1 MVESDVMKALKPFHL
16 SLQDEILSLC
26 ARLEELK
33 KKKELNT
40 KWEEKGQPVHT
51 NDHKVGELECQV
63 DLMTQALAGHPKLIK
78 MKDTVNHSNNTLIIG
93 IQENSKEE
101 QEDTT
106 AKVHELLDTKLGMKA
121 NTTQERKLG
130 KDK

>member
-1 MVESDVMKALKPFHL
+1 MIESVVMKALVFFHL
-16 SLQDEILSLC
+16 PLHDEILSLR
-26 ARLEELK
+26 ARLEK
-33 KKKELNT
+33 FVKEVNT

-63 DLMTQALAGHPKLIK
+63 DLMTKALAGHPKLIK
-78 MKDTVNHSNNTLIIG
+78 MKDRVNHANNTLIIG

-101 QEDTT
+101 QEDTM

-121 NTTQERKLG
+121 NTTQERRLG

>member
-1 MVESDVMKALKPFHL
+1 MVESDVMKVLKPFHL
-16 SLQDEILSLC
+16 SLQDEILSVC
-26 ARLEELK
+26 ARLEEL
-33 KKKELNT
+33 KKELNT

-51 NDHKVGELECQV
+51 NNHKVGELECQV
-63 DLMTQALAGHPKLIK
+63 DLVTKALASHPKLIK
-78 MKDTVNHSNNTLIIG
+78 MKDRVNHSNNTLIIG

-101 QEDTT
+101 QEDTM